1 MNWVREIRKATA
13 NRHFWLGGMLLGL
26 FLGVLALTISEA
38 WHRAMHADAC
48 EPEHQCAVTM
58 LHSGQVDVPVVEVTP
73 VCGKVWTG
81 VALAAKLVFVPV
93 VDFNLPPSCGP
104 PALLS

>member
-1 MNWVREIRKATA
+1 MRKAAA

-26 FLGVLALTISEA
+26 FLGVLVLTISEA

-58 LHSGQVDVPVVEVTP
+58 LLGGQVDAPVVEVTP
-73 VCGKVWTG
+73 VFAKVWTG
-81 VALAAKLVFVPV
+81 VVPAPKPVFVSV